1 VITQF
6 NALDVQSQHLRLK
19 ASNTDMQSEICG
31 SLEHNESPNLRKN
44 QPLLIN
50 SNNPFSLTP
59 AFADTPQHLMN
70 DDHFESTNSKDKRD
84 Q

>member
-6 NALDVQSQHLRLK
+6 NALDVQSQNLRLK

-31 SLEHNESPNLRKN
+31 SLEHNESPNLRKT

-59 AFADTPQHLMN
+59 AFADTPQPLMN
-70 DDHFESTNSKDKRD
+70 DDHFESTNSKEKRD